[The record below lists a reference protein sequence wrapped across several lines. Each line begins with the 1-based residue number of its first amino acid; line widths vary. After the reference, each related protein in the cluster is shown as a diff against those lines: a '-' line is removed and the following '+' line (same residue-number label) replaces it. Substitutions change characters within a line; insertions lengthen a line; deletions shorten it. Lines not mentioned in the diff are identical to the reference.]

1 MTTSGGGKK
10 IGRDRPSIL
19 VTYTRLILK
28 STMFHEDS
36 NLVEDLF
43 FRMCKILETEDLDN
57 DGKPIDYACYTCPES
72 SVGLIGFT
80 KAYEA
85 AKTACS

>member
-28 STMFHEDS
+28 STMFHEDG

-43 FRMCKILETEDLDN
+43 FRMCKILETEDN
-57 DGKPIDYACYTCPES
+57 IIFNFTYRAPE
-72 SVGLIGFT
+72 
-80 KAYEA
+80 
-85 AKTACS
+85 